1 MAETVLEQ
9 GWDYRPL
16 QQVLQGNPVSLWTAE
31 PPRYATEL
39 ALLRLQILNEQNK
52 LTEYL
57 YLADATGLVAEYLTM
72 LVSLDR
78 VSEAMQ
84 YAQTKMTTMEQ
95 ALAFSKALVTEQN
108 AQPEALAIAKR
119 GLNLP
124 GNCRHNLAAWM
135 AEIAEE
141 IGDTVTVIKGRV
153 QAFQEEPSY
162 PKYLKLEELAGA
174 NWQNIKQEVLAA
186 LAENTAWGAKT
197 AKVNIYIYEGL
208 INKAIPLVENLG
220 YNKQSLVLKVM
231 DAAMQTHP
239 DWIIDNASQ
248 RAEAILSEGKAKYY
262 GTTIKWL
269 RRVRQAYIDN
279 DRQSEWNE
287 YRTKLVTIH
296 ARKRKFM
303 SLMQN
308 IV

>member
-1 MAETVLEQ
+1 
-9 GWDYRPL
+9 
-16 QQVLQGNPVSLWTAE
+16 
-31 PPRYATEL
+31 
-39 ALLRLQILNEQNK
+39 
-52 LTEYL
+52 
-57 YLADATGLVAEYLTM
+57 M

-287 YRTKLVTIH
+287 YRTELVTIH

-303 SLMQN
+303 SFMQN